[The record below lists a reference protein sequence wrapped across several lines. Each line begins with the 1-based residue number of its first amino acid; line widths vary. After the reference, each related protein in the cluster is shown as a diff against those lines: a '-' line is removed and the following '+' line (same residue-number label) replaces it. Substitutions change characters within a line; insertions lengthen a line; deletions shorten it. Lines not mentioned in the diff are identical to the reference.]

1 LADVGAILHGDDS
14 EVVLLVDPHQEGLVV
29 VVEDTTSLGP
39 LSLEAAGLEVLVT
52 TLEEEVISDQ
62 LLLLGFSHGCEGV
75 VLALELALERLE
87 CLDDLGLECKTLLLI
102 DGGAER
108 EVSEVT
114 SDTDTG
120 RIDHSIL
127 VSREVGAVQLLD
139 VHGGDVLIVGAVA
152 VVSLNDL
159 VHEGGKVVVGLVGAT
174 VDTDTGVGPFA
185 AGEDALSEGETVLVL
200 SILALFPDITGEAL
214 REQRCGA

>member
-1 LADVGAILHGDDS
+1 M
-14 EVVLLVDPHQEGLVV
+14 
-29 VVEDTTSLGP
+29 
-39 LSLEAAGLEVLVT
+39 
-52 TLEEEVISDQ
+52 
-62 LLLLGFSHGCEGV
+62 
-75 VLALELALERLE
+75 
-87 CLDDLGLECKTLLLI
+87 
-102 DGGAER
+102 
-108 EVSEVT
+108 
-114 SDTDTG
+114 
-120 RIDHSIL
+120 
-127 VSREVGAVQLLD
+127 
-139 VHGGDVLIVGAVA
+139 LIVGAVA